1 MSNQLDHSDTHEKVL
16 LNLMNFKHRLNF
28 LKKVQIMNGEEI
40 KREELSAIFES
51 FSGDIEQIISTYEKM
66 I

>member
-1 MSNQLDHSDTHEKVL
+1 MSNELDQNDTHEQVL
-16 LNLMNFKHRLNF
+16 LNLINFKHRLNF
-28 LKKVQIMNGEEI
+28 LKKMQVMNGEEI

-51 FSGDIEQIISTYEKM
+51 FSGDIEQIISNYEKM